1 MSPMEQL
8 GEGLTKI
15 NPSNLSRDS
24 TKHHYLSKNDETLV
38 YFVK

>member
-8 GEGLTKI
+8 EEGFTKI

-24 TKHHYLSKNDETLV
+24 TKHHYLSKNEETLV
-38 YFVK
+38 YVVK